1 MNRHWWNN
9 ISLRTLLLSAGLACG
24 LGIGMQA
31 YAMDVTAPPGAHA
44 EGSVSDAGLT
54 ANVKS
59 RLASVP
65 SLKGAD
71 IRVSSKDGV
80 VTLSGTV
87 SDPHAKFAA
96 VAAVVSMEGVRVLDD
111 ELKTPPTSRM
121 VAETKTAKTTKVTTK
136 HAASDSRITA
146 QVQELLADR
155 IPARYKV
162 DVTTTDGVVFLKGD
176 LMDGDMIE
184 RVRGMVVK
192 VDGVKSVNML
202 GVDAPFITMA
212 Y

>member
-1 MNRHWWNN
+1 MNRHWWNET
-9 ISLRTLLLSAGLACG
+9 SLRTLLLSAGLAFG

-31 YAMDVTAPPGAHA
+31 YAMDVAAPPAG
-44 EGSVSDAGLT
+44 GTISDAGLT

-65 SLKGAD
+65 SLKGSD
-71 IRVSSKDGV
+71 IKVATKDGV

-96 VAAVVSMEGVRVLDD
+96 VAAVISMEGVRVLDD
-111 ELKTPPTSRM
+111 ELKTPANYKV
-121 VAETKTAKTTKVTTK
+121 VAEAKTAKATTQ

-146 QVQELLADR
+146 EVQDLLADR
-155 IPARYKV
+155 IPAHYKV
-162 DVTTTDGVVFLKGD
+162 DVTTTRGVVFLKGD
-176 LMDGDMIE
+176 LADGDMIE
-184 RVRGMVVK
+184 RVRGMVAK
-192 VDGVKSVNML
+192 VDGVKSVNMN